1 MTILLMFG
9 VGYCAGGLIRI
20 VVDALPKVNIM
31 KVKTCLTQ

>member
-9 VGYCAGGLIRI
+9 VGYCVGGLIRI
-20 VVDALPKVNIM
+20 AVDAIPKFNIM